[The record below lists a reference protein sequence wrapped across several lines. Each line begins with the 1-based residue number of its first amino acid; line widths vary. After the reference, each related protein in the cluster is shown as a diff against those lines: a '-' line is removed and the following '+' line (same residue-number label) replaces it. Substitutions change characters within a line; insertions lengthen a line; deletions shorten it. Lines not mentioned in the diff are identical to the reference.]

1 MQLSYS
7 SIPEMV
13 LSQAK
18 RYGEK
23 PVMRAKRNGTWERIT
38 WNGLIESA
46 RNTAL
51 GLASLGL
58 KEGDRVSIL
67 SENRPEWAVA
77 DLGTLFAGGFDAPIY
92 TTNTP
97 EQCAYIVR
105 DCGARFIFV
114 STGLLLAK
122 ILEKLD
128 TMPTLEKI
136 ICFDSPES
144 RGNEKIMTLE
154 NLQEIG
160 KAFTDKSVIEGR
172 IARIKP
178 DDLLTLIYTSG
189 TTGEPK
195 GVMLTHGNMISNC
208 QASASILPISDTDS
222 FMSFLPLSHSFERM
236 AGYYMALFTGAEI
249 IYAESI
255 EKLVDNLAETHP
267 TLLCSVPRIFEKV
280 YNGFMQQA
288 EKAQGLKKKILSWA
302 LKVGSEASEKTLKKE
317 DFGFALTFQ
326 RNLAHKLV
334 FSKLHAKLGGNIRFL
349 VSGGAPL
356 SAEIARF
363 FHAAGLL
370 VLEGYGLTE
379 TSPVIAVNRPDKY
392 RFGTVGMT
400 IPDVEVK
407 IAGDGEIL
415 VKGPN
420 VMKGYYN
427 KPDATKEVFTA
438 DGYFMTGDIGELSK
452 DDLLKITDRK
462 KDLIKT
468 AGGKYVA
475 PQAIE
480 NRLKLFPMVEQV
492 NVIGDMRPFCT
503 ALIVPNFME
512 LEKWAADRGF
522 NAKSQEE
529 LIANGEVQKHYEGIR
544 AKLNEELAP
553 FEQIKKIRLIAEPF
567 SQENNMLTPTLK
579 VRRKIVNL
587 RYEKLIG
594 EMYE

>member
-1 MQLSYS
+1 MKLSYS

-13 LSQAK
+13 LSQAA

-23 PVMRAKRNGTWERIT
+23 PVMRVKRNGRWERIS
-38 WNGLIESA
+38 WSGLAESA
-46 RNTAL
+46 KNTAL
-51 GLASLGL
+51 GLVSLGL
-58 KEGDRVSIL
+58 REGDRVAIL
-67 SENRPEWAVA
+67 SENRPEWVFA
-77 DLGTLFAGGFDAPIY
+77 DLGTLFAGGLDAPIY

-97 EQCAYIVR
+97 EQCAYIVN
-105 DCGARFIFV
+105 DCGARFIFI
-114 STGLLLAK
+114 STPALLSK
-122 ILEKLD
+122 ILEKID

-136 ICFDSPES
+136 ICFDPPQPHQ
-144 RGNEKIMTLE
+144 NEKIMTLE
-154 NLQEIG
+154 SLQEVG
-160 KAFTDKSVIEGR
+160 RSFHDKSVIERR
-172 IARIKP
+172 IAGIKP

-195 GVMLTHGNMISNC
+195 GVMLTHGNLISNC
-208 QASASILPISDTDS
+208 QACASILPISDSDS
-222 FMSFLPLSHSFERM
+222 FISFLPLSHSFERM

-255 EKLVDNLAETHP
+255 EKLVDNLAETQP
-267 TLLCSVPRIFEKV
+267 TLMCAVPRIFEKI

-288 EKAQGLKKKILSWA
+288 EKAHGLKKMILAWA
-302 LKVGSEASEKTLKKE
+302 LKVGNRVSDKTIKKE
-317 DFGFALTFQ
+317 ELGFSLAFQ
-326 RNLAHKLV
+326 KNFAHKLV
-334 FSKLHAKLGGNIRFL
+334 FSKLHAKLGGNIKFL

-356 SAEIARF
+356 SPKIARF

-379 TSPVIAVNRPDKY
+379 TSPVISVNRLDNY
-392 RFGTVGMT
+392 RFGTVGMV
-400 IPDVEVK
+400 IPGVEVK
-407 IAGDGEIL
+407 IADDGEIL

-438 DGYFMTGDIGELSK
+438 DGYFMTGDIGELST
-452 DDLLKITDRK
+452 DNFLKITDRK

-480 NRLKLFPMVEQV
+480 NRLKLFPMVDQV
-492 NVIGDMRPFCT
+492 NVIGDMRPYCT
-503 ALIVPNFME
+503 ALIVPNFAE
-512 LEKWAADRGF
+512 LEKWAAEKGY
-522 NAKSQEE
+522 NIKSREE
-529 LIANGEVQKHYEGIR
+529 LIANTEVQKLYEEIR
-544 AKLNEELAP
+544 LKVNEELAP

-567 SQENNMLTPTLK
+567 TQENYMLTPTLK
-579 VRRKIVNL
+579 VRRKIINQ
-587 RYEKLIG
+587 RYEKLIN